1 MPYKCETEHY
11 IISGTVNDKRIKLTN
26 EDKEQ
31 IKKLYTEGE
40 SIRSIARIYPVD
52 RRMIQFI
59 IFPER
64 LVENKKR
71 REERGGWKQ
80 YYNRESN
87 TNSIRKTR
95 QHKQK
100 VYLQDINK

>member
-1 MPYKCETEHY
+1 MD
-11 IISGTVNDKRIKLTN
+11 NM
-26 EDKEQ
+26 
-31 IKKLYTEGE
+31 
-40 SIRSIARIYPVD
+40 VD
-52 RRMIQFI
+52 RIVLNYPHLKEGVFS
-59 IFPER
+59 PLED
-64 LVENKKR
+64 KKR

-100 VYLQDINK
+100 VYLQDINN